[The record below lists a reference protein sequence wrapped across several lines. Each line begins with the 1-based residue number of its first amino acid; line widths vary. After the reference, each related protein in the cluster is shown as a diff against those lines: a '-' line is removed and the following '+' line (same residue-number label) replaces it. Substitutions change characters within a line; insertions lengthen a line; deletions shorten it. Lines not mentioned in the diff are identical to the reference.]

1 MKKLFINHKISSLKQ
16 INFSLLHIMRNNE
29 NIWQSDDKKGYPI
42 KNLSHI
48 LHNSGEKIYCLKNK

>member
-1 MKKLFINHKISSLKQ
+1 
-16 INFSLLHIMRNNE
+16 MRNNE